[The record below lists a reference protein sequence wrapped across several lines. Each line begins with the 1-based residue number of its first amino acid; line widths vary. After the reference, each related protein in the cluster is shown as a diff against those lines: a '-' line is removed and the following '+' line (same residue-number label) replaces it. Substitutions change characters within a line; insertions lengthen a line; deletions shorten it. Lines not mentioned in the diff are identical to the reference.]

1 MIKNYLLIAFRSLK
15 RQFTYSLINIFGLA
29 IGLACSLVIL
39 MYVYGEWSYDRH
51 HKNADRI
58 YRIGISFFNMGGFAI
73 GPEALGEFLPQYE
86 GVEAFTRVGK
96 NSSLSI
102 STGTKEFK
110 ELAYYT
116 DTSFFKIFSY
126 EFVQGD
132 AHTALKDA
140 NAMVITQSMA
150 KNFFGDMDPLGQTLL
165 IGKDKKPFTVTGI
178 VKDDSRNSQ
187 LKSSIWLSNI
197 NELSHEMLWTSANP
211 YNYVMMKEGQQQK
224 DLDAVLANLLE
235 KEVYPK
241 ANGVPAGI
249 SFEDYKKHPN
259 AVQFFVH
266 ALTDVHLESK
276 LNYEISPGGD
286 KTTIYT
292 FGAVSV
298 FILLLASVNF
308 INLTTARASR
318 RAKEVGVRKVVGSSR
333 TKLIAQFITES
344 LIVSAVA
351 MVLAILFGQLFL
363 YIFQMITGSELIP
376 TLWNAWNLMVLVIFA
391 LVVGLLSGIY
401 PAFYL
406 TAFKPVNVLKGN
418 WSVSGGALFRNVLV
432 VAQFTIS
439 LCLMMCAAVII
450 RQMEFMKSKDLGFNQ
465 QNIITIDRIPALKEH
480 AEAFRDQLSKLAD
493 ISEASLHSGEPG
505 NESVS
510 TFSGFKSKNMQEGVA
525 INTYL
530 GDEQF
535 IPLMSFQLIKGRT
548 FNKALASDTAAVILN
563 EAAVKL
569 LGLKEPVGTILE
581 DGLTVVG
588 VVKDF
593 HWESLRQKIAPSAF
607 MLGRTNNYFQLS
619 LRINNASA
627 SKVIKAT
634 EAEWKKLVPDEPLS
648 YHFVDENFGQ
658 MLEKEK
664 VLGNAIG
671 FFTVLAILISCL
683 GLYGLSAYTTEQRSK
698 EIGIR
703 KVLGANASH
712 ILVMLNR
719 KFATLVLISAGIAT
733 PLTLYFMNKWI
744 HGFAYHVELQAWIFI
759 SAILCAFVIALFTV
773 SFHSIKAS
781 MTNPVDTLKHE

>member
-15 RQFTYSLINIFGLA
+15 RQLTYSLINIFGLA

-73 GPEALGEFLPQYE
+73 GPEALGEFLPRYE

-116 DTSFFKIFSY
+116 DNSFFKIFSY

-344 LIVSAVA
+344 LMVSAVA
-351 MVLAILFGQLFL
+351 MVLAILFGKLFL
-363 YIFQMITGSELIP
+363 YIFQMITGSELIL

-569 LGLKEPVGTILE
+569 LGLTEPVGTILE

-619 LRINNASA
+619 LRINNVSA